1 MPLLTTTMLISVMPR
16 CRFMHDILFGVDV
29 IVKGL
34 RGSTEVLEDSPPDS
48 GTSGPRKAAA
58 VGGAQAERQPLQ
70 CLLHVSNLT
79 VLLPASSK

>member
-1 MPLLTTTMLISVMPR
+1 MRRRRL
-16 CRFMHDILFGVDV
+16 MHDFLFGVDV
-29 IVKGL
+29 ILKGL

-58 VGGAQAERQPLQ
+58 AGGAKPERQPLQ